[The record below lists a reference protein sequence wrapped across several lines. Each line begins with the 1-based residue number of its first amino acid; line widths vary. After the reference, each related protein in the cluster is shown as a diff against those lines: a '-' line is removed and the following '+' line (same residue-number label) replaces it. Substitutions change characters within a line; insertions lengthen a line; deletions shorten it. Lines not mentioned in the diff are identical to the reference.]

1 MHNNLAIFVYCDTM
15 VFPVDFRMIKKSE
28 ERHKLD
34 GGIARNQQ
42 WSLGEDLEAPAAFP
56 AGMLGIHFPT
66 DTPAMINEIGRAL
79 SVFAHGLNSLYLD
92 R

>member
-1 MHNNLAIFVYCDTM
+1 MGKYLRISSYIRKF
-15 VFPVDFRMIKKSE
+15 DFLFYQCLNK
-28 ERHKLD
+28 
-34 GGIARNQQ
+34 Q